1 MEISFLDVLIAVAVL
16 IVLAVPGF
24 ILKKT
29 KILSEHAGEA
39 ISALVL
45 YGCQPIHVFMSFQ
58 EYYDSRI
65 AINMLI
71 VLGLAF
77 LLHGIMLGVVH
88 LLIRGK
94 SDQAKKRVARF
105 ACVFSNCGYMGIP
118 FLQSIFPGLGEVI
131 IYASVVIAVHNI
143 LNWTIGVYMITG
155 NKKDMSVKKILL
167 NPTIIATVIGA
178 ILFIAV
184 GRPIASLATEGTN
197 TALFLNKFMGSLGM
211 LGNMITPLAMT
222 VIGIRFANVNL
233 KKIFLD
239 KWAYVVCALKLILMA
254 IITMLVVAWLPIS
267 ETVKYVMFFVLAMPS
282 ATSTTLL
289 TVRFGGDGDSASI
302 YVVLTTVLSVITIPL
317 MYLLFNAI
325 C

>member
-1 MEISFLDVLIAVAVL
+1 MQINFLDVLIAVAVL

-45 YGCQPIHVFMSFQ
+45 YGCQPVHVFMSFQ
-58 EYYDSRI
+58 EHYNPDI

-71 VLGLAF
+71 VLGLAT

-88 LLIRGK
+88 LVIRGK
-94 SDQAKKRVARF
+94 NDQAKKRVARF

-118 FLQSIFPGLGEVI
+118 FLQSIFPGVGEVI
-131 IYASVVIAVHNI
+131 IYASVVIAVHNV
-143 LNWTIGVYMITG
+143 LNWTVGVYMITG
-155 NKKDMSVKKILL
+155 NKKDMSAKKILL
-167 NPTIIATVIGA
+167 NPTIIATVLGA
-178 ILFIAV
+178 ILFITV
-184 GRPIASLATEGTN
+184 RKPLSSLATEGTSL
-197 TALFLNKFMGSLGM
+197 AVFLNKFMGSLGM

-239 KWAYVVCALKLILMA
+239 KWAYVVCVIKLIVMA
-254 IITMLVVAWLPIS
+254 VITMLVVAWLPIS
-267 ETVKYVMFFVLAMPS
+267 DVVKYVLFFVLAMPS

-302 YVVLTTVLSVITIPL
+302 YVVLTTILSVLTIPL
-317 MYLLFNAI
+317 MYLMFNAI